1 MNNKNIFFLG
11 CGKMGQII
19 VKNLLQNNIL
29 DSKQLLI
36 LKPTSQ
42 NLIPKLKYIHHL
54 NDIDQNYQADIVF
67 LCTKPQNSA
76 KILTE
81 FSKKNIFH
89 PKTIFISI
97 MAGKNYEFFVNF
109 FGKNAEIIRS
119 MPNLGIAVNKSIV
132 PLYSKNLSKENKIII
147 EKIFDNFG
155 KAFFIEDEELFHIYT
170 ALYGCGPALIFLLQ
184 EILEQIAIKNN
195 IPKNLAND
203 LTKILFASTA
213 EISQNSTEN
222 FAELRQKVTSKKGVT
237 ASMLKNLIKNNK
249 LQNLLQ
255 KSISNAVIKS
265 KRLN

>member
-1 MNNKNIFFLG
+1 
-11 CGKMGQII
+11 MGQII
-19 VKNLLQNNIL
+19 IKNLLQNNIL
-29 DSKQLLI
+29 ESKKLLI

-42 NLIPKLKYIHHL
+42 NLIPELKYIHRL
-54 NDIDQNYQADIVF
+54 SDIDHNYQADIVF

-76 KILTE
+76 KILTD

-97 MAGKNYEFFVNF
+97 IAGKNYEFFVNF

-119 MPNLGIAVNKSIV
+119 MPNLAIAVNKSIV
-132 PLYSKNLSKENKIII
+132 PLYTKNLSNENKIIT
-147 EKIFDNFG
+147 EKIFQNFG
-155 KAFFIEDEELFHIYT
+155 NAFFIENEELFHIFT

-195 IPKNLAND
+195 ISKNLAND
-203 LTKILFASTA
+203 LTKILFTSSA
-213 EISQNSTEN
+213 EISEISHET

-237 ASMLKNLIKNNK
+237 ASMLKNLVKNNK

-265 KRLN
+265 KRLK